1 MPSASARC
9 ACCRASTKDG
19 ATQYIDARSL
29 TAGIVLFA
37 HGSRDREWARPFE
50 QLAASL
56 SKSVDGP
63 VKLAYLELMQPSL
76 DEAIAGLVRDGVSA
90 IRVIPVFL
98 GAGGHVKDDLPQLAA
113 RARKEHPD
121 VIIKLEPPI
130 GEQTSVIEAI
140 AAAIARG
147 N

>member
-1 MPSASARC
+1 M
-9 ACCRASTKDG
+9 
-19 ATQYIDARSL
+19 
-29 TAGIVLFA
+29 
-37 HGSRDREWARPFE
+37 
-50 QLAASL
+50 
-56 SKSVDGP
+56 
-63 VKLAYLELMQPSL
+63 KLAYLELMQPSL

-130 GEQTSVIEAI
+130 GEQISVIEAI